1 MSSYLLNDMNFNE
14 ISGKIGLMI
23 ILKVT
28 KKQGFMEDTILEKP
42 QVRGQIDP
50 LSACLGLICFCCI
63 VT

>member
-1 MSSYLLNDMNFNE
+1 
-14 ISGKIGLMI
+14 MI

-28 KKQGFMEDTILEKP
+28 KKHGFMEDTILEKP